1 MKVHL
6 LWPLLFMLG
15 ALGCSSNSAYRTED
29 KQCLYTAAGEC
40 ATSFMQMANRGS
52 DKEYQ
57 LGFLEYDD
65 QGMPRSPERQD
76 KLLNHYLEVAARQDV
91 LLLTFVHGW
100 HHSAKPQD
108 TNISRFRTLLEQV
121 SANESRDSTRQKRQR
136 RAVLG
141 VYIGWRGDSI
151 DLEYLNTVTFWDRK
165 NTAHEVGRQG
175 VTRALLKLEELV
187 NVRNFIKEGSPA
199 ATSRLVVIGHSF
211 GGAVV
216 YSSLQKVLTDR
227 FIDSRK
233 NKNYQGSADGFG
245 DLVLLMNPA
254 FEALRFA
261 PLFHLSQQGCRR
273 YLSEQLPKLAV
284 LTSETDYATKLAFPA
299 GRSLSTFFESHRN
312 MTRHYCTRPGS
323 GGKRAIEISQGS
335 ADRTAIGHFEPYLTH
350 NLSAK
355 SAGDK
360 TTFDLLDAYQHW
372 SAADDSQPGVFST
385 VDLSS
390 YKRTTARNPYMN
402 IQVSKALMDGHND
415 IWGQDIVQFVSELIR
430 MSTTPKEVY
439 ELMLNKQQ

>member
-1 MKVHL
+1 M
-6 LWPLLFMLG
+6 
-15 ALGCSSNSAYRTED
+15 
-29 KQCLYTAAGEC
+29 
-40 ATSFMQMANRGS
+40 
-52 DKEYQ
+52 
-57 LGFLEYDD
+57 
-65 QGMPRSPERQD
+65 
-76 KLLNHYLEVAARQDV
+76 LNHYLELAAREDV

-121 SANESRDSTRQKRQR
+121 SANEYRDSSRQKRQR
-136 RAVLG
+136 RTVLG

-175 VTRALLKLEELV
+175 VTQVLLKLEELV
-187 NVRNFIKEGSPA
+187 NIRNFIKEGSPA
-199 ATSRLVVIGHSF
+199 STSRLVVIGHSF

-227 FIDSRK
+227 FIDSRQ
-233 NKNYQGSADGFG
+233 NKNYQGSAGGFG

-273 YLSEQLPKLAV
+273 YLRDQLPKLAV
-284 LTSETDYATKLAFPA
+284 LTSETDYATKIAFPV

-312 MTRHYCTRPGS
+312 MTRHYCDRPGS
-323 GGKRAIEISQGS
+323 DGKRAIKISQGS

-350 NLSAK
+350 SLTAK

-372 SAADDSQPGVFST
+372 SAADDSRPGVFST
-385 VDLSS
+385 VDLNSHN
-390 YKRTTARNPYMN
+390 RTTARNPYMN

-415 IWGQDIVQFVSELIR
+415 IWGRNIVQFVSELIR

>member
-1 MKVHL
+1 M
-6 LWPLLFMLG
+6 
-15 ALGCSSNSAYRTED
+15 S
-29 KQCLYTAAGEC
+29 
-40 ATSFMQMANRGS
+40 
-52 DKEYQ
+52 
-57 LGFLEYDD
+57 
-65 QGMPRSPERQD
+65 
-76 KLLNHYLEVAARQDV
+76 HYLEVAARQDV
-91 LLLTFVHGW
+91 LLLTFIHGW
-100 HHSAKPQD
+100 HHSAKPRD
-108 TNISRFRTLLEQV
+108 TNISKFRKLLEQV
-121 SANESRDSTRQKRQR
+121 SATESRDSSRQKRQR

-151 DLEYLNTVTFWDRK
+151 DLEYINTVTFWDRK

-175 VTRALLKLEELV
+175 VTQALLKLEELV

-199 ATSRLVVIGHSF
+199 STSRLVVIGHSF

-233 NKNYQGSADGFG
+233 NKNYQGNAGGFG

-273 YLSEQLPKLAV
+273 YLADQLPKLAV
-284 LTSETDYATKLAFPA
+284 LTSETDYATGIAFPV

-312 MTRHYCTRPGS
+312 MTRHYCIRPGS
-323 GGKRAIEISQGS
+323 KGKQAVEISQGS

-350 NLSAK
+350 SLSAK
-355 SAGDK
+355 SSDSDK
-360 TTFDLLDAYQHW
+360 KAFDLLYAYQNW
-372 SAADDSQPGVFST
+372 SAADKSQDGIFST
-385 VDLSS
+385 VDLNSH
-390 YKRTTARNPYMN
+390 KRTTARNPYMN
-402 IQVSKALMDGHND
+402 IQVSKTLMDGHND
-415 IWGQDIVQFVSELIR
+415 IWGEDIVQFVSELIR

-439 ELMLNKQQ
+439 ERMLNQHQ